1 MNLTGGHLH
10 YCLPMNFLKPV
21 PTPPMKLTSL
31 LLVAGLTVAA
41 LPSPLLAAKASPP
54 TTEVEPATPAD
65 PEQAKLSAAKRKV
78 LELPEIASAQQQA
91 KADRALAAKTS
102 AEYKHARTKAAES
115 EMAYRKAFDETL
127 AKQDPEAAS
136 IQKKQRDAF
145 REKMLKARTEK
156 KASAGKPAAAN
167 PDSATDGDPERSE
180 R

>member
-1 MNLTGGHLH
+1 V
-10 YCLPMNFLKPV
+10 NFLKPV

-41 LPSPLLAAKASPP
+41 LPAPLLAAKASPP
-54 TTEVEPATPAD
+54 THERTTEVEPATAAD
-65 PEQAKLSAAKRKV
+65 PEQAKLNAAKHKV
-78 LELPEIASAQQQA
+78 HELPEITSAQQQA

-115 EMAYRKAFDETL
+115 ETAYRKAFDEAL

-167 PDSATDGDPERSE
+167 PDSATDGDPERGE

>member
-1 MNLTGGHLH
+1 
-10 YCLPMNFLKPV
+10 MNFLKPV

>member
-1 MNLTGGHLH
+1 
-10 YCLPMNFLKPV
+10 
-21 PTPPMKLTSL
+21 
-31 LLVAGLTVAA
+31 
-41 LPSPLLAAKASPP
+41 
-54 TTEVEPATPAD
+54 
-65 PEQAKLSAAKRKV
+65 
-78 LELPEIASAQQQA
+78 
-91 KADRALAAKTS
+91 
-102 AEYKHARTKAAES
+102 
-115 EMAYRKAFDETL
+115 MAYRKAFDETL